1 MVKLTR
7 AKFFLF
13 FFFFGKVLGNFLF
26 FSPWNQKMKKN
37 IGISIINRKI
47 KIKKIK
53 KDCTN
58 SFFVKDF
65 LFPLQ

>member
-13 FFFFGKVLGNFLF
+13 FWKGVGKFSFLF
-26 FSPWNQKMKKN
+26 TMEPENQKMKKN